1 MSGLPPSMDE
11 ERLKAL
17 FEAYVNPSGGRTLE
31 ELLKSKDKLKGAE
44 AQRLRGHFSSYCLHP
59 ADCQDPIFVANLMT
73 GRLKALQQRWEDD
86 IKEATGSV
94 EAARIEW
101 ENFRDSPNQLP
112 IVDILQIGAWTQL
125 SNVKSIPE
133 RYYECLEF
141 LTRKV
146 GMSVEGTDI
155 AGNELINLFLRPLD
169 DHSYTALQH
178 SLTCTPLL
186 HDFKWSSFLLQA
198 CPDPI
203 TAINHRNRY
212 GTTSMH
218 EASMTLMRPGETE
231 IRANVLRW
239 LLEHG
244 ANADV
249 LDGDHC
255 SPRSTGGRVPQ
266 FKEIIQEFDQV
277 QIKTEACGFCR
288 RGGFV
293 GKGKAKDAKSAS
305 GEANL
310 KERTQGGDEEAV
322 PLKANLRCGRC
333 RARNYCGAACQ
344 KMDWAAHKKQC
355 VAFASN
361 APSQREVEAK
371 ATSEGKKEETTS

>member
-31 ELLKSKDKLKGAE
+31 ELLKFKDRLKGAE
-44 AQRLRGHFSSYCLHP
+44 AQRLRGHFSSYGLHP
-59 ADCQDPIFVANLMT
+59 ADCQDPIFVADFMT

-86 IKEATGSV
+86 VKEAKRSV
-94 EAARIEW
+94 EEARIKW

-133 RYYECLEF
+133 QYYDCLEF
-141 LTRKV
+141 LIKKV
-146 GMSVEGTDI
+146 GMSVEGTDV
-155 AGNELINLFLRPLD
+155 AG
-169 DHSYTALQH
+169 YTALQH

-186 HDFKWSSFLLQA
+186 HDFKWSSLLLQA

-231 IRANVLRW
+231 NRAKVLRW

-266 FKEIIQEFDQV
+266 FKQIIQEFDQV

-293 GKGKAKDAKSAS
+293 GKGKAKAANSAS

-310 KERTQGGDEEAV
+310 KERTQGGNEEGV
-322 PLKANLRCGRC
+322 PLRANLRCGRC

-355 VAFASN
+355 VAVASN
-361 APSQREVEAK
+361 APSQSEVESK
-371 ATSEGKKEETTS
+371 ATSEVKKEETTS

>member
-1 MSGLPPSMDE
+1 MDE

-59 ADCQDPIFVANLMT
+59 ADCQDPIFVADLMT
-73 GRLKALQQRWEDD
+73 GRLEALRQRWEDD
-86 IKEATGSV
+86 IKQSQGSV
-94 EAARIEW
+94 EAARSKW
-101 ENFRDSPNQLP
+101 ENCSSAKSREPLLSSPRLTSIRTVSPPVRDSPNQLP

-125 SNVKSIPE
+125 S
-133 RYYECLEF
+133 
-141 LTRKV
+141 KV
-146 GMSVEGTDI
+146 
-155 AGNELINLFLRPLD
+155 N
-169 DHSYTALQH
+169 YTALQH

-186 HDFKWSSFLLQA
+186 HHFKWSSLLLRA
-198 CPDPI
+198 CPNPI
-203 TAINHRNRY
+203 PISAINHRNRY

-231 IRANVLRW
+231 MRAKVLRW
-239 LLEHG
+239 LLDHG

-255 SPRSTGGRVPQ
+255 SPRSTGGKVPQ
-266 FKEIIQEFDQV
+266 FKQIINEFDQV
-277 QIKTEACGFCR
+277 QIKTEAM
-288 RGGFV
+288 
-293 GKGKAKDAKSAS
+293 GKG
-305 GEANL
+305 GGG
-310 KERTQGGDEEAV
+310 KEEVA
-322 PLKANLRCGRC
+322 LKANLRCGRC

-355 VAFASN
+355 VAVASN
-361 APSQREVEAK
+361 APPAQTEIESKAGEVKTA
-371 ATSEGKKEETTS
+371 